1 MNNPIRRIAADSV
14 IKKARD
20 ESMKLNKLSL
30 VLLFAICLTI
40 VPLTAYAAES
50 VTITG
55 TTTHHPGDS
64 ITISGE
70 SEFSQVIIKV
80 LRPGNSSVLYFDIAK
95 VTAGQYSN
103 TLTLGSSE
111 PLGTYTVVVGQ
122 SNTVA
127 TTTFAVTANEKVN
140 PGGGGGGGGGGPIT
154 GTITPP
160 VVTRPGA
167 IFVDTSKNVTKE
179 VKAADGTV
187 TTTVSQ
193 DAGTLA
199 AAFKQLADQ
208 TGSDKATVVVI
219 KIDNKAGPVK
229 VDLPVSALKDAR
241 IRTPNAVLSIETNS
255 GGYSLP
261 LSIFDFDSISRK
273 LGVSINDL
281 VIHVEISP
289 VSSDINA
296 LIQASAEKEGGN
308 QLGRAVSFT
317 ITVGGNGNGIELND
331 FGMTY
336 VTRTILMPHPV
347 DPNQSTGVLYDPVTG
362 KISFVPSVFVAPNTN
377 GTVEAQL
384 MLNRNSI
391 YSAVTMNKSFD
402 DIGKHWARAD
412 IELMANKLIVKGVS
426 NTRFAP
432 ESSITRAEFA
442 TMLVHALG
450 LTSDAASATFI
461 DVKTSDWFAG
471 SVGAAV
477 KAKLVTGF
485 SDNSFKPNATIT
497 REQMAVMVSKAISA
511 ARKTVPASNDALAKF
526 NDKASISSWAQAAVS
541 QAVEAKIITGTTEK
555 TFVPSANAS
564 RAQAVVM
571 TKRLLQYVNFI
582 N

>member
-1 MNNPIRRIAADSV
+1 
-14 IKKARD
+14 
-20 ESMKLNKLSL
+20 MKLNKLSL

-40 VPLTAYAAES
+40 VPLTANAAES

-80 LRPGNSSVLYFDIAK
+80 LRPSNSNVLFFDVAK
-95 VTAGQYSN
+95 VTAGKYSS
-103 TLTLGSSE
+103 TFTLGSSE
-111 PLGTYTVVVGQ
+111 PAGIYTVVAGQ
-122 SNTVA
+122 SSTVA
-127 TTTFAVTANEKVN
+127 TTTFTVTANEKVD
-140 PGGGGGGGGGGPIT
+140 PGGSFGGGGPIT
-154 GTITPP
+154 GTVTPP
-160 VVTRPGA
+160 AVTRSGA

-229 VDLPVSALKDAR
+229 VDLPASTLKDAS
-241 IRTPNAVLSIETNS
+241 IRTPNALLSIETNS
-255 GGYSLP
+255 GSYSFP
-261 LSIFDFDSISRK
+261 LSIFDFDSISK
-273 LGVSINDL
+273 KMGVSINDL
-281 VIHVEISP
+281 IVHFEISP

-296 LIQASAEKEGGN
+296 LIQASAEKEGGK
-308 QLGRAVSFT
+308 QLGSAVSFT
-317 ITVGGNGNGIELND
+317 ITVGSNGNNVELND
-331 FGMTY
+331 FGATY
-336 VTRTILMPHPV
+336 VARTILLPQAV
-347 DPNQSTGVLYDPVTG
+347 DLKHSTGVLYDPLTG
-362 KISFVPSVFVAPNTN
+362 KLSFVPSVFGAPNAN
-377 GTVEAQL
+377 GTVEARL
-384 MLNRNSI
+384 MRNGNSI

-402 DIGKHWARAD
+402 DISKHWARAD
-412 IELMANKLIVKGVS
+412 IELLANKLIVKGVS
-426 NTRFAP
+426 DTKFAP
-432 ESSITRAEFA
+432 ESSVTRAEFA

-450 LTSDAASATFI
+450 LTSDAASATFKDI
-461 DVKTSDWFAG
+461 KSSDWFAG

-477 KAKLVTGF
+477 KANLVTGF
-485 SDNSFKPNATIT
+485 SDNSFKPNANIT

-511 ARKTVPASNDALAKF
+511 AGKTAPASAASNDALAKF

-541 QAVEAKIITGTTEK
+541 QSVEAKIITGATEK

-564 RAQAVVM
+564 RAQAVTM
-571 TKRLLQYVNFI
+571 MKRLLQYVNFI